1 METPQSRI
9 NTMEEFIHTI
19 YMRDVYNVLR
29 PTITQQED
37 ETWWDETFIPEAVNS
52 NNFDFEDAWI
62 DYEEDDNRTNTPE
75 VFVVIEMINK
85 INKWSEEITGAYW
98 DYDNLTY
105 GKIFKNFAYFYVCSR
120 GTDFWLEKKDMY
132 NEYVAEMGDESD
144 DDGDAESVEE
154 EYNGSKDFPPNET
167 DEQCPICLEAY
178 TEDKKKDGI
187 RCSDIPSNCPH
198 YCCERCWYVIW
209 GQHNDTN
216 NCPICKRNITMWLST
231 HYPNQAIKD
240 FLKTLPPPK

>member
-1 METPQSRI
+1 MNQVATRLNYI
-9 NTMEEFIHTI
+9 NEYIRTT
-19 YMRDVYNVLR
+19 YMRDVYNDLR
-29 PTITQQED
+29 PTIAQQED
-37 ETWWDETFIPEAVNS
+37 DDWWDEFIEKAVNS
-52 NNFDFEDAWI
+52 TEYDFEDAWI
-62 DYEEDDNRTNTPE
+62 DDEFERDEDA
-75 VFVVIEMINK
+75 FVIIEMINV
-85 INKWSEEITGAYW
+85 INKYFDEEFGDIFMK
-98 DYDNLTY
+98 DNLTY
-105 GKIFKNFAYFYVCSR
+105 SKIFKNYAYCFVAR
-120 GTDFWLEKKDMY
+120 QGGGFWRDQRELY
-132 NEYVAEMGDESD
+132 NEYVADMGDA
-144 DDGDAESVEE
+144 DAESVEE

-240 FLKTLPPPK
+240 FLKTLPPK

>member
-29 PTITQQED
+29 PTIAQQED

-62 DYEEDDNRTNTPE
+62 DFDEDNQTNTPE

-85 INKWSEEITGAYW
+85 INKWSELITGSSW

-120 GTDFWLEKKDMY
+120 GIEFWLEKKDMY
-132 NEYVAEMGDESD
+132 NEYVADMGDESD

-167 DEQCPICLEAY
+167 DDNCPICLEAY
-178 TEDKKKDGI
+178 TPQKQRDGV
-187 RCSDIPSNCPH
+187 RNSDYKVKCPH
-198 YCCERCWYVIW
+198 YCCVSCWVELYDKNV
-209 GQHNDTN
+209 GEKKR
-216 NCPICKRNITMWLST
+216 CPICRANITDWLESVLPSYQGE
-231 HYPNQAIKD
+231 YP
-240 FLKTLPPPK
+240 